1 MEFATGEFKVTLDD
15 KGRISLPSSLRK
27 GLDETKLYLTKGTG
41 KCLCLYESDEWNNIK
56 DTIMKNTDSFSKK
69 YLNLRRQIIGPSQE
83 VKIDSAGRIPVAMSL
98 RDFAGLTK
106 DCVVLG
112 MIYCVEI
119 WAEDRY
125 NEYLISSDDEYD
137 AASEELSNIL
147 KQRRGIGE

>member
-1 MEFATGEFKVTLDD
+1 MEFTTGEFKVTLDD

-41 KCLCLYESDEWNNIK
+41 KCLCLYTSDEWSNIK
-56 DTIMKNTDSFSKK
+56 ETILKNTDSFSKK

-83 VKIDSAGRIPVAMSL
+83 VKIDNAGRIPVAVSL

-125 NEYLISSDDEYD
+125 NEYLNTNDDEYD
-137 AASEELSNIL
+137 AASEELSGIL
-147 KQRRGIGE
+147 RQRRGISE